1 MYFRLFK
8 LYLHLI
14 FICYCFFSGCTQ
26 ETEQKQV
33 LFELLPSS
41 YTGIQFKNNIVES
54 DSLSILTFE
63 YIYNGGGVA
72 IGDINN
78 DNLPDIYFTGNQQSG
93 KLYLNKGDMKFED
106 ITQKAGVQTKLW
118 SEGVAMVDI
127 NNDHLLDIYIST
139 SSRNNAFPAHNLLF
153 INKGNLTFTEES
165 AAYGLADTGYN
176 TQAAF
181 FDYDHDHD
189 LDVYLLSNAIEGF
202 NRNITRPKKT
212 KGEGKSTDKL
222 YRNNGNGTFTNVS
235 AEAGILIE
243 GYGLG
248 IATGD
253 LNKDGWTDVYTSN
266 DFLSNDL
273 IWINNG
279 KGSFTN
285 KISTMLKHQ
294 SYNGMGVD
302 IADFNNDA
310 LPDIIGLD
318 MLPETNKRQKLMFG
332 SMNYDRFRL
341 NLDMGYEPQYVRN
354 TLQLNNGNNTF
365 SEIGQLAG
373 VHNTDWSWNALFAD
387 YDNDGWKDLLITNGY
402 GKDITD
408 QDYTVYSRAVSQFG
422 TEQSIKMQL
431 VEGLEQ
437 ISEVKLPNYLYKN
450 NGNLTFSDKSADW
463 GMVHASISNGAA
475 YSDLDN
481 DGDLD
486 LVVNNLNE
494 EAFIYRNASEKL
506 IKNNFLKIK
515 LLGDSLN
522 AYGIGAKILLKHQG
536 KKQYYEH
543 YLSRGYKSSMDPI
556 IHFGMGNIHT
566 VDSIE
571 ITWPD
576 GKYELIT
583 NVPCNQRI
591 TLEYKN
597 AGTEQETITVS
608 NTLFQEV
615 SAKTGIQYKHQ
626 EKDFV
631 DFSRQPLIPFKHSQN
646 GPGLAVA
653 DIDGNGLEDFYVG
666 GASGQPGTLFYQ
678 QPDGKFKSR
687 ILQQQTKYEEE
698 MGVLFFDA
706 DGDTDQ
712 DLYVVSGGSEFP
724 QQSRYYQ
731 DQLYINDGK
740 GNFSKDSLA
749 LPDNT
754 TSGSCV
760 IAADYDKDGDLDL
773 FVGGRVSPARYPLV
787 PRSYVLENNQG
798 KFTDVTDKICSQL
811 KEVGMVTSALWTD
824 FDNDSQI
831 DLVIAGEW
839 MPVSFFKNVQGK
851 LVLWNADEGKVSPQ
865 STVDS
870 PQKNSSSENKSLNH
884 PITHSLSASSGWWNS
899 IAAGDFD
906 NDGDTDYVLGNLG
919 LNSKFKATMQEPVS
933 MYAKD
938 FDSNGSLDP
947 VLSYY
952 IQGKNYPA
960 HPRDDMIDQ
969 IIPMR
974 GRFPRYADYASATID
989 QVFTSEELQ
998 GTYVL
1003 KAYQLQSSYAE
1014 NLGNGKFRLKPLP
1027 MEAQFAPVFGILP
1040 GDFNGDGNLD
1050 LLLSGNSYASEI
1062 LTGWYDASIGLYM
1075 EGDGK
1080 GNFKPV
1086 HVNKSGFMIEKDA
1099 KALVQLYTSKNQPL
1113 LIASNNNDSLRVFSM
1128 SEVSLK
1134 QIIPVKSNE
1143 IYADLLLQNGK
1154 KQRQELYY
1162 GAGYLAQSSRQLWVS
1177 KHVKQV
1183 KIVNISGESRI
1194 LIPFQENLANR

>member
-1 MYFRLFK
+1 MLFRFNS
-8 LYLHLI
+8 LYGYLV
-14 FICYCFFSGCTQ
+14 FICSCFLSGCRQ
-26 ETEQKQV
+26 DTEHKQV

-41 YTGIQFKNNIVES
+41 YTGIQFKNTISES

-63 YIYNGGGVA
+63 YLYNGGGVA
-72 IGDINN
+72 IGDINK

-93 KLYLNKGDMKFED
+93 KLYLNKGDLKFED
-106 ITQKAGVQTKLW
+106 ITLKAGLQTAFW
-118 SEGVAMVDI
+118 SEGVTMVDL

-139 SSRNNAFPAHNLLF
+139 SSRNNASPSHNLLF
-153 INKGNLTFTEES
+153 INNGNLTFTERSKE
-165 AAYGLADTGYN
+165 YGLADTGYN

-202 NRNITRPKKT
+202 NRNTTRPKKD

-273 IWINNG
+273 LWMSSG
-279 KGSFTN
+279 RGTFKN
-285 KISTMLKHQ
+285 KISGMLKHQ

-310 LPDIIGLD
+310 LPDIIELD

-354 TLQLNNGNNTF
+354 TLQLNNGNSTF

-373 VHNTDWSWNALFAD
+373 VHNTDWSWSALFAD

-422 TEQSIKMQL
+422 TEETIKMQL

-437 ISEVKLPNYLYKN
+437 ITEVKLPNYLFQNK
-450 NGNLTFSDKSADW
+450 GGLTFSDKSAEW
-463 GMVHASISNGAA
+463 GMIHASISNGAA

-486 LVVNNLNE
+486 LVINNLNE
-494 EAFIYRNASEKL
+494 EAFIYRNTSENL
-506 IKNNFLKIK
+506 VKNNFLKIK
-515 LLGDSLN
+515 LTGDSLN
-522 AYGIGAKILLKHQG
+522 TYGIGAKVLLKHQG
-536 KKQYYEH
+536 NRQYQEH
-543 YLSRGYKSSMDPI
+543 FLTRGYKSSVDPI
-556 IHFGMGNIHT
+556 IHFGMGNTHT
-566 VDSIE
+566 VDSVE
-571 ITWPD
+571 ITWSD
-576 GKYELIT
+576 GRYELIT

-591 TLEYKN
+591 TLDYKN
-597 AGTEQETITVS
+597 AGPAPVAPSSQQ
-608 NTLFQEV
+608 TLFQEIR
-615 SAKTGIQYKHQ
+615 AGIEYKHQ

-653 DIDGNGLEDFYVG
+653 DIDGNGLEDMYAG
-666 GASGQPGTLFYQ
+666 GASGQPGMVFYQ
-678 QPDGKFKSR
+678 QRDGKFKSR
-687 ILQQQTKYEEE
+687 MLQQTTKYEEE

-706 DGDTDQ
+706 DGDNDQ
-712 DLYVVSGGSEFP
+712 DVYLVSGGSEFP
-724 QQSRYYQ
+724 QDSRYYQ
-731 DQLYINDGK
+731 DQLFINDGK
-740 GNFSKDSLA
+740 GNFNKDSLA
-749 LPDNT
+749 LPDIS

-760 IAADYDKDGDLDL
+760 VAADYDKDGDLDL
-773 FVGGRVSPARYPLV
+773 FVGGRVVPGNYPLA
-787 PRSYVLENNQG
+787 PRSYLLNNDQG
-798 KFTDVTDKICSQL
+798 KFTDVTDEICKGL
-811 KEVGMVTSALWTD
+811 KKVGMVTSALWTD
-824 FDNDSQI
+824 FDNDLQV
-831 DLVIAGEW
+831 DLVVVGEW
-839 MPVSFFKNVQGK
+839 MPISFFRNVKGK
-851 LVLWNADEGKVSPQ
+851 LISWNADEGKI
-865 STVDS
+865 S
-870 PQKNSSSENKSLNH
+870 PQKNFSDENKSLN
-884 PITHSLSASSGWWNS
+884 PSLTHFLTASSGWWNS
-899 IAAGDFD
+899 ITAGDFD
-906 NDGDTDYVLGNLG
+906 NDGDIDYVLGNLG
-919 LNSKFKATMQEPVS
+919 LNSKFKASLQEPVS

-938 FDSNGSLDP
+938 FDSNSSLDP

-974 GRFPRYADYASATID
+974 GRFPRYANYASATLD

-998 GTYVL
+998 GAYVL
-1003 KAYQLQSSYAE
+1003 KAYQLQSCYAE
-1014 NLGNGKFRLKPLP
+1014 NLGNGKFRLNPLP
-1027 MEAQFAPVFGILP
+1027 IEAQFAPVFGMLP

-1062 LTGWYDASIGLYM
+1062 LTGWYDAFIGLYL

-1080 GNFKPV
+1080 GKFRPV
-1086 HVNKSGFMIEKDA
+1086 QVNQSGFMVDKDA
-1099 KALVQLYTSKNQPL
+1099 KALVQVYTYKKQPL
-1113 LIASNNNDSLRVFSM
+1113 IIVSNNADSLRVFSTL
-1128 SEVSLK
+1128 EKPDQEK
-1134 QIIPVKSNE
+1134 QIIPVQTDE
-1143 IYADLLLQNGK
+1143 TYADLLLQNGK
-1154 KQRQELYY
+1154 KQRQEFYY
-1162 GAGYLAQSSRQLWVS
+1162 GSGYLSQSSRQLAVS
-1177 KHVKQV
+1177 KQVKQV
-1183 KIVNISGESRI
+1183 VIFDNKGKSRAI
-1194 LIPFQENLANR
+1194 LPFQDNLAKK